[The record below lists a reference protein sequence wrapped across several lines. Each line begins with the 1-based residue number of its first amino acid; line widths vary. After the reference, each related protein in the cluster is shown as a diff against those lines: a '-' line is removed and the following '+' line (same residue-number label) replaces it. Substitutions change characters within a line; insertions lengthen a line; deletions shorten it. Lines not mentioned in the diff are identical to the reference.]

1 MLKTIS
7 SDVPIIQLI
16 YPLEHWMSVSLS
28 VCVCLFVKSSKTTD
42 PHELL
47 FVRVVILK

>member
-28 VCVCLFVKSSKTTD
+28 LCVRVCLLSPPK
-42 PHELL
+42 P
-47 FVRVVILK
+47 RILMSCYFEETRQ